1 MKYPFVVVL
10 FVTVCLLPAWASSPG
25 QPLDCSDWVILEP
38 GISCSTIIPYPC
50 PLPSP
55 QCYTSSQ
62 TNIDNEGTAFYIAET
77 LLGDGA
83 CSDCGHCIFRRE
95 LSRITPQG
103 DITLIAYVDE
113 RCNGLDEVD
122 QAQNVGVGF
131 DPYSG
136 SLYVFFQNISK
147 GAYPAAWQKLGLDGF
162 ATVFDVLQTFTPTA
176 DAIGFR
182 VPYMPDGFPAADWFN
197 SYYGDLATVGDWSQA
212 QPLQCSYPASM
223 PTVGDYLTVVD
234 PLPDPA
240 PGTGRYYFTSVN
252 YQGQIRY
259 GRKAA
264 GGVLS
269 GRDPA
274 VLPACSP

>member
-1 MKYPFVVVL
+1 MRYLLPLCLLL
-10 FVTVCLLPAWASSPG
+10 FVAPVLASNPG
-25 QPLDCSDWVILEP
+25 EPLDCSDWVILEP

-62 TNIDNEGTAFYIAET
+62 TNIDNEGTAFYIAQT
-77 LLGDGA
+77 VLGDGA
-83 CSDCGHCIFRRE
+83 SSGCGHSIFRRE

-113 RCNGLDEVD
+113 RCNGRDEVD
-122 QAQNVGVGF
+122 QISNLGVGF

-136 SLYVFFQNISK
+136 SLYVFYRNISK
-147 GAYPAAWQKLGLDGF
+147 GAYPADWQKLGLDGF

-176 DAIGFR
+176 DAIGFH
-182 VPYMPDGFPAADWFN
+182 VPYMPEGFQFADYFDT
-197 SYYGDLATVGDWSQA
+197 YVGDLATVGDWSQA
-212 QPLQCSYPASM
+212 QPLQCGFPATA
-223 PTVGDYLTVVD
+223 PNVGDYLTVSD
-234 PLPDPA
+234 PLPTPA
-240 PGTGRYYFTSVN
+240 PGQGRYYVTAVTH
-252 YQGQIRY
+252 QGQTRY
-259 GRKAA
+259 GRKAV

-274 VLPACSP
+274 LLPVCSQ